1 MEVFL
6 QFLGSIIIAI
16 IGTISVW
23 IQTKHGNELKSQKEL
38 SSQINK
44 GINDLR
50 KEQETSVKK
59 LQDDIQNLRTE
70 SKKGDK
76 EIYKRINQKD
86 MNDTKR
92 FLVTELT
99 KIKEGTYIPNEEQKR
114 ILKENKDVYNQNGG
128 DSYVDDMYDDLRNKG
143 LI

>member
-6 QFLGSIIIAI
+6 QFLGPIIIAL
-16 IGTISVW
+16 IGVLTVW
-23 IQTKHGNELKSQKEL
+23 IQTKHGNELKSQKDL
-38 SSQINK
+38 STQINQ
-44 GINDLR
+44 GIKQLR
-50 KEQETSVKK
+50 EEHGNSVKK
-59 LQDDIQNLRTE
+59 LQKDIQDLRKE
-70 SKKGDK
+70 SKEGDK
-76 EIYKRINQKD
+76 EIYKRIGRKD

-99 KIKEGTYIPNEEQKR
+99 KIKEGYYVPTEEQKR
-114 ILKENKDVYNQNGG
+114 ILKDSKDVYNENGG